1 LQPPKIYLF
10 LFVSEDNTITTYAY
24 SEPAIFESEYQVSP
38 VVQAYFA
45 TAGHVTLLTQ
55 IHRADLVILAS
66 GTLVRALTAASTTVG
81 WVVGSGLLSGLAI
94 HDETA
99 VFTSTTTGAGAP
111 PGGGGIGNL
120 FGATAVSTAA
130 ATNLLPG
137 EPGSVHV
144 NKIFGGQ
151 MVEFSLDRAIPWA
164 TSLINSLVYLYLD
177 GPSNLFYVST
187 TANSSTTIGT
197 LVNVVV
203 RATQGFIGDFGVRV
217 LVNFSAAA
225 VN

>member
-1 LQPPKIYLF
+1 LA
-10 LFVSEDNTITTYAY
+10 TYAY

-55 IHRADLVILAS
+55 IHRADVVILQAA
-66 GTLVRALTAASTTVG
+66 GTLVRALVTASTTVG
-81 WVVGSGLLSGLAI
+81 WVTGANNLLSGLAI

-120 FGATAVSTAA
+120 FGATEVSTSA

-137 EPGSVHV
+137 EPGQVHV
-144 NKIFGGQ
+144 NKLFGGQ
-151 MVEFSLDRAIPWA
+151 MVEFSLDRAVAWSTAGIGA
-164 TSLINSLVYLYLD
+164 AVYLYLD
-177 GPSNLFYVST
+177 SASNLFYVST
-187 TANSSTTIGT
+187 TANSSTQIGNI
-197 LVNVVV
+197 VNVVV
-203 RATQGFIGDFGVRV
+203 KATQGFIGDFGVRV
-217 LVNFSAAA
+217 LVNMLPA
-225 VN
+225 VVN

>member
-1 LQPPKIYLF
+1 LA
-10 LFVSEDNTITTYAY
+10 TYAY

-55 IHRADLVILAS
+55 VHRADVVIIQAA
-66 GTLVRALTAASTTVG
+66 GTIVRALVTASTTVG
-81 WVVGSGLLSGLAI
+81 WVTGANNLLSGLAI

-120 FGATAVSTAA
+120 FGATAVSTSA

-151 MVEFSLDRAIPWA
+151 MVEFSLDKAIPWA
-164 TSLINSLVYLYLD
+164 TALINAPVYLYLD

-203 RATQGFIGDFGVRV
+203 KATQGFIGDIGVRV
-217 LVNFSAAA
+217 LVNFSSA
-225 VN
+225 VVN